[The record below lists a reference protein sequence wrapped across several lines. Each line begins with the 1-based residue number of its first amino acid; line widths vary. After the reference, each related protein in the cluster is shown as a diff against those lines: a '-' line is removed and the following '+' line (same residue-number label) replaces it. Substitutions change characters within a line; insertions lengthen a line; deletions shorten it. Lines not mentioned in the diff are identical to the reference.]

1 MAVTYSA
8 AFARGYLRRLYRS
21 AQASGQPLLAALMDA
36 NDVAQANLEGGK
48 ALIGTAANGRTA
60 SFILDGV
67 GLSPRDFAELT
78 SRLLDKYDI
87 FAAELGNS
95 ATDAAIYTA
104 ILNSL
109 QPVTRFHSAFYT
121 LTR

>member
-8 AFARGYLRRLYRS
+8 AFARGYLRKLYRS

-36 NDVAQANLEGGK
+36 NDVAQSNLDGGK
-48 ALIGTAANGRTA
+48 SLVGTASNGRTA

-67 GLSPRDFAELT
+67 GLAPRDFAELT
-78 SRLLDKYDI
+78 SRLLDKYDA
-87 FAAELGNS
+87 FAAEQGNT
-95 ATDAAIYTA
+95 ATDATIYA
-104 ILNSL
+104 AMLDSI
-109 QPVTRFHSAFYT
+109 QPIVRIRSAFYS

>member
-8 AFARGYLRRLYRS
+8 AFARGYLRKLYRS
-21 AQASGQPLLAALMDA
+21 AQASGQPLLSALMDA
-36 NDVAQANLEGGK
+36 NDVAQSNVEGGK

-67 GLSPRDFAELT
+67 GLTPRDFAELT
-78 SRLLDKYDI
+78 SRLLDKYDE
-87 FAAELGNS
+87 ANASLGVA
-95 ATDAAIYTA
+95 ATDATIYA
-104 ILNSL
+104 AMLDALRPI
-109 QPVTRFHSAFYT
+109 VRVRSAFYS